1 MKKIKTKSPSML
13 QSHLKSCDL
22 DTIAESV
29 GLLKRTPKK
38 ISPFMLLA
46 TFVLLGSYSSPAYS
60 TCASIIAVFFRLR
73 ISKQAIWKRVQSPLV
88 EFLRLVLQQKLY
100 NTVTAALPSD
110 SGCFASFKRVLV
122 QDSTTIKLP
131 YRLANIYTSTSNKK
145 HSKPA
150 ATLKIQAIIDLKN
163 NVFTWFQLT
172 PFRTSDQISGKDILS
187 DIHPGDLLVR
197 DLGYYNLKVFKK
209 VIDAG
214 ASVLSRCKFKTA
226 LSLPNGKRIYLKDIL
241 RRYKVKDINVIAGTN
256 KKVALRLVAIPIP
269 QKIANKRR
277 LKLDKDIRH
286 KTGKPPTKEQL
297 DMLNWEIFL
306 TNVSEEIWSPQD
318 IANVYGC
325 RWRIENIFKTWKST
339 FKITNLSLLG
349 SKHQTEATIYGRLI
363 FIMCFQ
369 NHFFNPLRQANRD
382 SEFSMFKVAKFW
394 QDHFLV
400 IISNPDILKNILNN
414 ISDYGGLLKYEKRK
428 RLNFEQIFIYMGI

>member
-13 QSHLKSCDL
+13 QSHLKSCNL
-22 DTIAESV
+22 DTIAESA
-29 GLLKRTPKK
+29 GLMKRAPKK

-60 TCASIIAVFFRLR
+60 TCASIMAVFFRLK
-73 ISKQAIWKRVQSPLV
+73 ISKQAIWKRVQKPLV
-88 EFLRLVLQQKLY
+88 EFLRLVLQQKLL

-131 YRLANIYTSTSNKK
+131 YGLAKIYPSTSNKS

-150 ATLKIQAIIDLKN
+150 ATLKIQTIIDLKN
-163 NVFTWFQLT
+163 NVFTFFQLT
-172 PFRTSDQISGKDILS
+172 PFRVPDQIGGNKILS
-187 DIHPGDLLVR
+187 DIRPGDLVVR
-197 DLGYYNLKVFKK
+197 DLGYYQFTVFKK
-209 VIDAG
+209 ILAKG
-214 ASVLSRCKFKTA
+214 ASLLTRYKFKTA
-226 LSLPNGKRIYLKDIL
+226 LALPNGKKIYLEKIL
-241 RRYKVKDINVIAGTN
+241 RRYKIKDINVIVGTS
-256 KKVALRLVAIPIP
+256 KKLALRLVAIPVP

-277 LKLDKDIRH
+277 LKLDKDARH
-286 KTGKPPTKEQL
+286 KRGNPPQKEQL

-306 TNVSEEIWSPQD
+306 TNVSEDIWSAQD

-339 FKITNLSLLG
+339 FKITNLSLMG
-349 SKHQTEATIYGRLI
+349 SRHQTEATIYGRLI
-363 FIMCFQ
+363 FILCFQ

-382 SEFSMFKVAKFW
+382 SEFSMFKIAKFW

-400 IISNPDILKNILNN
+400 IISNPDILKNILDN

-428 RLNFEQIFIYMGI
+428 RLNFEQIFISMGI